1 MKMVSW
7 LDKFAQDRSKINK
20 MKKTAKAI
28 FTAFSSAMAALYFII
43 CYYAIYIKITA
54 F

>member
-1 MKMVSW
+1 
-7 LDKFAQDRSKINK
+7 

-43 CYYAIYIKITA
+43 CYYSVKMPDNGIMRVEKVSK
-54 F
+54 